1 MSQRLEQPP
10 SRLSRLRQAV
20 AEHPPPGPTRRGF
33 WRSPLRGPWL
43 TSVFGSVLLAGI
55 IVVFVTGLL
64 SYAAYNPDLG
74 SNDKTPGAGPLGF
87 YLFDWPTNPSW
98 LYRVTQ
104 GLHVT
109 VGIVLI
115 PVLLGKLWSVIP
127 KLFTWPPVRSLAH
140 ALERLSLLLLVGGVV
155 FEFVTGL
162 ANIQYWYVFPGSF
175 YSLHFYGAWV
185 FIAAFVVHV
194 AFKLPVVV
202 RSLRSR
208 SWREELRTDTA
219 HTVPEP
225 PDDHELVSPNPAA
238 ATISRRGALAL
249 VGGGSALLFV
259 VTAGQSFGGVLRR
272 TALLAPRFTDPSD
285 GPNGFQVN
293 KTADALGLTEG
304 AQDPGW
310 RLQVRGAE
318 AMTFDRDQLLGLPQH
333 TAALPIACV
342 EGWSTSAQAWAGVR
356 LADLAQLAGVPAPVS
371 VFVESLQESGF
382 GTTTLRGNQVLD
394 PDSLLA
400 LRVNGADLSLD
411 HGFPA
416 RVIVPNNPGVHNTK
430 WVTRLTFE
438 A

>member
-1 MSQRLEQPP
+1 MKRLQQT
-10 SRLSRLRQAV
+10 LAD
-20 AEHPPPGPTRRGF
+20 HPPPGPTRRDF

-43 TSVFGSVLLAGI
+43 TSVLGSVLLVGI
-55 IVVFVTGLL
+55 TLVFVTGLL

-74 SNDKTPGAGPLGF
+74 ANDTTPGAGPLGF
-87 YLFDWPTNPSW
+87 YLFDWPTRPSW

-140 ALERLSLLLLVGGVV
+140 ALERLSLLLLVGGAV
-155 FEFVTGL
+155 FQFVTGV
-162 ANIQYWYVFPGSF
+162 ANVQYWYVFPGSF
-175 YSLHFYGAWV
+175 YTLHFYGAWV
-185 FIAAFVVHV
+185 FISAFVVHV
-194 AFKLPVVV
+194 GFKLPVVV
-202 RSLRSR
+202 SSLRSR
-208 SWREELRTDTA
+208 AMRDVLRTDTA
-219 HTVPEP
+219 HTQPEP
-225 PDDHELVSPNPAA
+225 PDEYGLVSPDPVAP
-238 ATISRRGALAL
+238 TMSRRGALAL
-249 VGGGSALLFV
+249 VGGGSALLFL

-272 TALLAPRFTDPSD
+272 TALLAPRFSDPSD

-293 KTADALGLTEG
+293 KTADELGLTEA
-304 AQDPGW
+304 AQDQAW
-310 RLQVRGAE
+310 QLELRGADTS
-318 AMTFDRDQLLGLPQH
+318 TFGRDQLLALPQH
-333 TAALPIACV
+333 TAGLPIACV
-342 EGWSTSAQAWAGVR
+342 EGWSTSAQAWTGVR
-356 LADLAQLAGVPAPVS
+356 LADLAQMAGVSEPVS
-371 VFVESLQESGF
+371 VFVESLQDGGF
-382 GTTTLRGNQVLD
+382 GSTTLRGNQVLD

-400 LRVNGADLSLD
+400 LQVNGADLSLD